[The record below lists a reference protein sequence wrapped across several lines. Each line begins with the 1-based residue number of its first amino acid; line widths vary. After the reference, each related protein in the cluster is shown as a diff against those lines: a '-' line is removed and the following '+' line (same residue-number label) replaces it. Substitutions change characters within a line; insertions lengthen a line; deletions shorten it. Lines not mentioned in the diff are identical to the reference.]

1 MNNITGAIMSVTSH
15 ILGYP
20 RIGDKRQTKFALE
33 KYWKGKQD
41 RTATLEQIQ
50 AVFDTNIAEQVDA
63 GLDIITT
70 GDFAHYDLVLTQA
83 VAFGIIPE
91 RFVGA
96 DKLDS
101 FDRQFYFARGRDHTG
116 QLADTAAWQMTKW
129 FDTNYHY
136 LVPELEQ
143 NQSFANTDFTQ
154 IFKQVDDAKAVLAK
168 KGVQKEL
175 KVVLVG
181 PLTFLYLASSKADDK
196 LDHLDALLPTYADLL
211 AKLGTRRE
219 AGTGKNLKHSG

>member
-63 GLDIITT
+63 GLSIITT

-83 VAFGIIPE
+83 VAFGIIP
-91 RFVGA
+91 
-96 DKLDS
+96 
-101 FDRQFYFARGRDHTG
+101 
-116 QLADTAAWQMTKW
+116 
-129 FDTNYHY
+129 
-136 LVPELEQ
+136 
-143 NQSFANTDFTQ
+143 
-154 IFKQVDDAKAVLAK
+154 
-168 KGVQKEL
+168 
-175 KVVLVG
+175 
-181 PLTFLYLASSKADDK
+181 
-196 LDHLDALLPTYADLL
+196 
-211 AKLGTRRE
+211 
-219 AGTGKNLKHSG
+219 